1 MGINIGNSAGNGVAE
16 TGQQTDLTTFRI
28 RVVEHLSW
36 DNYDESKKCF
46 IAGHENNK
54 PIAGR
59 KFKLK
64 TLKGE
69 LIDVETDQDGVIEL
83 KDRESNEKFELIF
96 EPENAELNCKY
107 TLFYNRCTLVETK
120 L

>member
-1 MGINIGNSAGNGVAE
+1 MGDNIGNSAGNGIAE
-16 TGQQTDLTTFRI
+16 TCQQIDPNTFRV

-46 IAGHENNK
+46 IAGHGDNK
-54 PIAGR
+54 PIVGR

-69 LIDVETDQDGVIEL
+69 VIDVETDQDGVIEL
-83 KDRESNEKFELIF
+83 KNRESNEKFELIF
-96 EPENAELNCKY
+96 EPEDATLNCKY
-107 TLFYNRCTLVETK
+107 TLFYNRSTLVETK